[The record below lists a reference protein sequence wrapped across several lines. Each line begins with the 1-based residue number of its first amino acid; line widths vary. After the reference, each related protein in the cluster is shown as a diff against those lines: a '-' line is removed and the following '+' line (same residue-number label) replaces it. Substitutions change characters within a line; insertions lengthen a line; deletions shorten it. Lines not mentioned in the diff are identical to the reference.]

1 MIIALVG
8 RPNTGKTTLFNAL
21 TGLRQRVANFPGC
34 TVEKA
39 VGTIELGGAEHE
51 VVDLPGTFS
60 LAASTPDEAVSFDF
74 LSQAKPGDLKV
85 LCVLE
90 ASNLRADLPLALS
103 LSACGY
109 PVGLVVNMVDE
120 AALNGVAVDGPRL
133 ASESGLPVALVSA
146 RRRQGLDRVR
156 ELAAAAFS
164 PCETPLNLS
173 TAPRRA
179 LRDIEERETRRAH
192 EICALAVKRG
202 SGLLETVRRS
212 IDWDRRLF
220 HPILGPFVLSAIM
233 ILVFHSLFTWAA
245 PLMDLIEAAF
255 GAISALLRAR
265 IPSPLLASLVCD
277 GVLAGLSAVAVFV
290 PQIAILFGLIG
301 FLEQSGY
308 LPRAGAMV
316 DRALRPFGLD
326 GKVFIP
332 FLSSFACAIPG
343 VMAARTIPSEKRRL
357 VAVLLAPLMTCSAR
371 LPVYTLLIAA
381 FFAPAARPW
390 IMTGL
395 YAFGVLAALLLAL
408 ALRASPLGDESPS
421 PVTVLPPY
429 RFPGAKEL
437 GHYVWSRVSHF
448 VLRAGKVI
456 FILSLVLWALGSF
469 PRAPSG
475 STPAEQ
481 VAGSVLGRAG
491 RAVEPL
497 FKPLGFDWRISIG
510 VFSSFAA
517 REVFVGT
524 MGTLFALEGNDERLA
539 EALRKEYGPA
549 TGVALLLFFAVAM
562 QCVSTIAI
570 VRRETGGWK
579 WPALQFAAFFILAY
593 GLALAGSRLTSRF
606 AASTT
611 SPVADLP
618 IEFVSS

>member
-1 MIIALVG
+1 VIIALVG

-39 VGTIELGGAEHE
+39 SGSMEHQGVDHE
-51 VVDLPGTFS
+51 VIDLPGTFS
-60 LAASTPDEAVSFDF
+60 LAAQTPDEAVSFDF
-74 LSQAKPGDLKV
+74 LSQADPGVLKV

-90 ASNLRADLPLALS
+90 ASNLRGDLPLALS
-103 LSACGY
+103 LAACGY
-109 PVGLVVNMVDE
+109 PVGLIVNMVDE
-120 AALNGVAVDGPRL
+120 AALNGVSIDAPRL
-133 ASESGLPVALVSA
+133 ASETGLPVALISA
-146 RRRQGLDRVR
+146 RARQGLERVR
-156 ELAAAAFS
+156 EIAAS
-164 PCETPLNLS
+164 LSTSETPLNLS

-179 LRDIEERETRRAH
+179 LRDIEEREARRAQ
-192 EICALAVKRG
+192 EICSRAVRRG

-212 IDWDRRLF
+212 IDWDRKLF
-220 HPILGPFVLSAIM
+220 HPVLGPLVLSAIM
-233 ILVFHSLFTWAA
+233 ILVFHSLFTWAT
-245 PLMDLIEAAF
+245 PLMDLIEAGF
-255 GAISALLRAR
+255 GSLSDFLRAR
-265 IPSPLLASLVCD
+265 VPNALLASLLCD

-290 PQIAILFGLIG
+290 PQIAILFTLIG

-343 VMAARTIPSEKRRL
+343 VMAARTIPNEKRRL
-357 VAVLLAPLMTCSAR
+357 VAVLLTPLMTCSAR

-381 FFAPAARPW
+381 FFAPEARPW

-395 YAFGVLAALLLAL
+395 YAFGIVAALLLAL
-408 ALRASPLGDESPS
+408 ALRATPLADDSPS
-421 PVTVLPPY
+421 SVTVLPPY
-429 RFPGAKEL
+429 RFPRLPEL
-437 GHYVWSRVSHF
+437 AHYVWTRVSHF
-448 VLRAGKVI
+448 LLRAGKVI
-456 FILSLVLWALGSF
+456 FVLSLALWALGSF
-469 PRAPSG
+469 PRAPEG
-475 STPAEQ
+475 SSPAQQ
-481 VAGSVLGRAG
+481 VEISVLGRAG

-497 FKPLGFDWRISIG
+497 FAPLGFDWRISIG

-524 MGTLFALEGNDERLA
+524 MGTLFALEGRDGELA
-539 EALRKEYGPA
+539 QALRKEYGAP
-549 TGVALLLFFAVAM
+549 TGVALLIFFAVAL

-579 WPALQFAAFFILAY
+579 WPALQFAAYFILAY
-593 GLALAGSRLTSRF
+593 GLAWAGYRLSSRF
-606 AASTT
+606 AASTI